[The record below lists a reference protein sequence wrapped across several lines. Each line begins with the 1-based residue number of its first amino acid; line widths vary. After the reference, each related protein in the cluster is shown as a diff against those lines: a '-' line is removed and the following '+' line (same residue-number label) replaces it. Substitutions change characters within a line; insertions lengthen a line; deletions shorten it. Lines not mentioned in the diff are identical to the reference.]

1 MNMEQ
6 EFSNAPQQQQPMDS
20 SNGGA
25 GASQQTDGQPASM
38 NQQVAPPPYGMQTP
52 PPPYYEVPQG
62 FQWSGY
68 HIVTVILLIFILLGN
83 IASCT
88 GFLMLYSRWF

>member
-38 NQQVAPPPYGMQTP
+38 NQQVAPPPYYG
-52 PPPYYEVPQG
+52 VPQS

-68 HIVTVILLIFILLGN
+68 HIVTVILLIFILLGD

>member
-1 MNMEQ
+1 MEQ
-6 EFSNAPQQQQPMDS
+6 EFSNPPQQQHPMDS

-38 NQQVAPPPYGMQTP
+38 NQQVAPSPYGMQTP
-52 PPPYYEVPQG
+52 SPPYYGVPQS

-68 HIVTVILLIFILLGN
+68 HIVTVILLVIILVGN